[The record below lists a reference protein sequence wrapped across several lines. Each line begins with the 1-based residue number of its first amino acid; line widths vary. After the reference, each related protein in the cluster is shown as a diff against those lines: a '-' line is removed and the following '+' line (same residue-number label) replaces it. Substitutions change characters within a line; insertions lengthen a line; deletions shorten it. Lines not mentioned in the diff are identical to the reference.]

1 MLTVI
6 SLRQV
11 KSGRKFQ
18 TIRNDDPNS
27 KQIGK
32 QRSVLVSTSGCTGR
46 TLDDRRALR
55 KGDTAR
61 VSMKSDNIKDV
72 MLLTKEEL
80 ERQKRKANRIKDPS
94 LHHTDHNVKILV

>member
-6 SLRQV
+6 SIRQV

-32 QRSVLVSTSGCTGR
+32 QRSVLISTSGWTGR
-46 TLDDRRALR
+46 TLMNRRALR
-55 KGDTAR
+55 KGDTPG
-61 VSMKSDNIKDV
+61 VSMKSDNIKDS

-80 ERQKRKANRIKDPS
+80 EKAEKEGKQDQGSLPS
-94 LHHTDHNVKILV
+94 PH

>member
-6 SLRQV
+6 SIRQV

-32 QRSVLVSTSGCTGR
+32 QRSVFISTSGWTGR
-46 TLDDRRALR
+46 TLMNRRALR
-55 KGDTAR
+55 KGNTAG
-61 VSMKSDNIKDV
+61 VSMKSDNIKDS

-80 ERQKRKANRIKDPS
+80 EKAEKEGKQDQGSLPS
-94 LHHTDHNVKILV
+94 PH